1 MCVRACCLPFSL
13 VRMVPFR
20 KQAFF
25 PNLQMS
31 ANSILPRREKIAYY
45 DSFEANLLECQKG
58 VLIAVRR
65 LIYLQKQV
73 LLLTLKSRPCLETG

>member
-1 MCVRACCLPFSL
+1 MCVFVQFAFFLA

-45 DSFEANLLECQKG
+45 DSFETNLLECQKG
-58 VLIAVRR
+58 VFITVRD
-65 LIYLQKQV
+65 
-73 LLLTLKSRPCLETG
+73 